1 MKRILNYFST
11 FEKVLWCASVLL
23 ITASFLL
30 FSKDG
35 YITLAA
41 SLIGAT
47 ALIFNA
53 KGNPLGP
60 LLCIIFS
67 MLYGTISFTF
77 SYYGEVITYVAMS
90 APMSLWALITW
101 IRNPHAKGKAE
112 VKINSVSKKEMIILF
127 ACAPF
132 LTLAFYFILKTF
144 GTANLL
150 PSTISVATSFIAVY
164 LTARR
169 SPYFALAYAAND
181 LVLIV
186 LWTLAAVKDISY
198 VSVIVCF
205 VIFLFNDTYSFIS
218 WQKRKITQKDEQGDN
233 LQ

>member
-1 MKRILNYFST
+1 MKKFLNYFST
-11 FEKVLWCASVLL
+11 FEKTLWCASVIL
-23 ITASFLL
+23 ITTSFLL

-41 SLIGAT
+41 SLVGTT

-53 KGNPLGP
+53 KGNPIGP
-60 LLCIIFS
+60 LLCIVFS
-67 MLYGTISFTF
+67 ILYGTISFSF

-101 IRNPHAKGKAE
+101 IKNPHAKGKAE
-112 VKINSVSKKEMIILF
+112 VKINSVSKKEIIILLS
-127 ACAPF
+127 CVPF
-132 LTLAFYFILKTF
+132 ITLAFYFILNTF
-144 GTANLL
+144 GTANIL

-186 LWTLAAVKDISY
+186 LWTLAAIKDISY

-205 VIFLFNDTYSFIS
+205 VIFLFNDSYSFIS
-218 WQKRKITQKDEQGDN
+218 WQKRKITQRQG
-233 LQ
+233 

>member
-1 MKRILNYFST
+1 MKRFLSYFST
-11 FEKVLWCASVLL
+11 FEKVLWCASVIL

-35 YITLAA
+35 YITLVA
-41 SLIGAT
+41 SLVGTT

-53 KGNPLGP
+53 KGNPIGP

-67 MLYGTISFTF
+67 IFYGTISFAF

-132 LTLAFYFILKTF
+132 ITLAFYFILKF
-144 GTANLL
+144 LGTQSLIF
-150 PSTISVATSFIAVY
+150 STISVTTSFFAAS
-164 LTARR
+164 LTFFR
-169 SPYFALAYAAND
+169 SPFYALAYSLND
-181 LVLIV
+181 IVLIV
-186 LWTLAAVKDISY
+186 LWVLATVQSVSY
-198 VSVIVCF
+198 LPMILCF
-205 VIFLFNDTYSFIS
+205 VMFLINDIHGF
-218 WQKRKITQKDEQGDN
+218 WCWRKMQKSQKGAYND
-233 LQ
+233 